1 MKQSSRIALC
11 DKGSSKYTVP
21 IMYCRV
27 CDHTQF
33 SLGVDLGE
41 HPLSLHFLTHE
52 QMGKEPFYPLRVVVC
67 DKCSTAQL
75 DYTVKKEVMY
85 SDHTYLSGITRSL
98 AAHFENIAQTVDKR
112 FFPNKK
118 KKSVLDIGSND
129 GTQLKA
135 YQKLGYE
142 VLGVEAA
149 KGIAEIANR
158 DRVPTMH
165 AFFNMESADQIGKR
179 FDVFNAAGVFFHLEE
194 LHSVTA
200 AIQKYLDQD
209 GVFVVQ
215 FLYMKSIM
223 ENRAFDQ
230 IYHEH
235 LLYYTLKTLDLLLR
249 RHGLELFDAEF
260 SPIHGGTIIGYVGHK
275 GGRSPTERL
284 LQMKREE
291 ELSGCN
297 ELSAYRAFAKDIENL
312 KKENLSFLESRKRQG
327 KRIFGMGAP
336 VKGNTLL
343 NYFGIGKNLLECLV
357 EKNELRRGLFSP
369 GMHLPIHIEKEMA
382 PPDVYYVLAWNFKK
396 EILENNQH
404 LIEKGVEFYFPIDP
418 KR

>member
-1 MKQSSRIALC
+1 MMQ
-11 DKGSSKYTVP
+11 
-21 IMYCRV
+21 CRV
-27 CDHTQF
+27 CDSSDF
-33 SLGVDLGE
+33 IPAIDLGM
-41 HPLSLHFLTHE
+41 HPLSLHFLSDS
-52 QMGKEPFYPLRVVVC
+52 QVGKEDYYPLRVIVC
-67 DKCSTAQL
+67 QKCQTAQL

-98 AAHFENIAQTVDKR
+98 AAHFEQIANTVDER
-112 FFPNKK
+112 FFKNQGT
-118 KKSVLDIGSND
+118 KSVLDIGSND

-149 KGIAEIANR
+149 KSIAAIANQNG
-158 DRVPTMH
+158 VPTCH
-165 AFFNMESADQIGKR
+165 DFFNMKTADRIGKK

-200 AIQKYLDQD
+200 AIQKYLSSD

-223 ENRAFDQ
+223 QNGAFDQ

-235 LLYYTLKTLDLLLR
+235 LLYYTLKTIDTLLN
-249 RHGLELFDAEF
+249 RHGLALFDAEF
-260 SPIHGGTIIGYVGHK
+260 SPIHGGTIIGYVGHR
-275 GGRSPTERL
+275 GRAPTERL
-284 LQMKREE
+284 LKMKAEE
-291 ELSGCN
+291 EASGCN
-297 ELSAYRAFAKDIENL
+297 TLHAYKAFAKQIETLKTENL
-312 KKENLSFLESRKRQG
+312 AYLARKKKEG

-343 NYFGIGKNLLECLV
+343 NYFGIGKQFLDCLV

-369 GMHLPIHIEKEMA
+369 GMHLPIHIEKEIS

-396 EILENNQH
+396 EILQNNQH
-404 LIEKGVEFYFPIDP
+404 LIKQGVEFYFPIEP
-418 KR
+418 KL

>member
-1 MKQSSRIALC
+1 MGALKVT
-11 DKGSSKYTVP
+11 DGFFAEKSVFPYTCS
-21 IMYCRV
+21 MFCRV
-27 CDHTQF
+27 CDSTDF
-33 SLGVDLGE
+33 VPAIDLGV
-41 HPLSLHFLTHE
+41 HPLSLHFLSE
-52 QMGKEPFYPLRVVVC
+52 AQVGKEAFYPLRVVVC
-67 DKCSTAQL
+67 EKCQAAQL

-98 AAHFENIAQTVDKR
+98 AAHFEQIARTVDER
-112 FFPNKK
+112 FCAGKQQ
-118 KKSVLDIGSND
+118 KSVLDIGSND

-135 YQKLGYE
+135 YQALGYE

-149 KGIAEIANR
+149 KSIAAIANR
-158 DRVPTMH
+158 DGVPTLH
-165 AFFNMESADQIGKR
+165 AFFNMESANRIGKK

-200 AIQKYLDQD
+200 AIQKYLKPD

-235 LLYYTLKTLDLLLR
+235 LLYYTLKTIDTLLA
-249 RHGLELFDAEF
+249 RHGLALFDAEF
-260 SPIHGGTIIGYVGHK
+260 SSIHGGTIIGYVGHK
-275 GGRSPTERL
+275 GRVPTERL
-284 LQMKREE
+284 HRMKAEE
-291 ELSGCN
+291 EASGCN
-297 ELSAYRAFAKDIENL
+297 EIAAYKAFAQNIERL
-312 KKENLSFLESRKRQG
+312 KEENIAFLTQKKREG

-343 NYFGIGKNLLECLV
+343 NYFGIGKQFLDCLI

-369 GMHLPIHIEKEMA
+369 GMHLPIHIEKEIA

-396 EILENNQH
+396 EILQNNQH
-404 LIEKGVEFYFPIDP
+404 LIEKGVEFYFPVEP